1 MSEKR
6 IQKIPDAVLDGVRHP
21 SNVVL
26 LTHVYPDGDA
36 IGSML
41 GLAWILE
48 QLGKRVFCFM
58 EEPVSPLYTFLPGS
72 EKIQTNF
79 DSLCRFVETSDDD
92 IVTIAMDAG
101 DSSRL
106 GRYEDELL
114 GHSHVVVID
123 HHRSHKNYGD
133 VRWVDASM
141 SSSGEMIYELAS
153 EIDCEIP
160 FEASVN
166 LYAAICTDTGS
177 FRYECTS
184 SRTLLIAADLV
195 ERGVRPEMMA
205 RHLYDNITLPRLKLL
220 QRVLGTLEMHG
231 NGELAVIYVTAEMLE
246 ETGATSDAVEGLVDY
261 PRSLDS
267 VKTAVF
273 IKSIRQDTVS
283 VSLRAKGD
291 CDVAVVAEHFGGG
304 GHRNAAGFRFRDKS
318 LEEVK
323 TEVLNELFFRLG
335 LVH

>member
-1 MSEKR
+1 MSEKPAP
-6 IQKIPDAVLDGVRHP
+6 KIPDAVLDGVRHP

-41 GLAWILE
+41 AFAWILE
-48 QLGKRVFCFM
+48 QQGKRVFCFM
-58 EEPVSPLYTFLPGS
+58 EEPISTLYSFLPGV
-72 EKIQTNF
+72 EKIQTSF
-79 DSLCRFVETSDDD
+79 ESLGRFVQKSDDD
-92 IVTIAMDAG
+92 IVTIALDGG

-114 GHSHVVVID
+114 EHSHVVVID

-133 VRWVDASM
+133 VRWVDATM
-141 SSSGEMIYELAS
+141 SSTGQMVYELATLL
-153 EIDCEIP
+153 EFEIP

-166 LYAAICTDTGS
+166 IYAAICTDTGS

-184 SRTLLIAADLV
+184 SRTLTIAADLV
-195 ERGVRPEMMA
+195 ERGVRPETMA
-205 RHLYDNITLPRLKLL
+205 RHLYDNISLPRLNLL
-220 QRVLGTLEMHG
+220 QRVLGTMEIYG
-231 NGELAVIYVTAEMLE
+231 KGQLAVIHVTSEMLK
-246 ETGATSDAVEGLVDY
+246 ETGATIDDVEGFVDY
-261 PRSLDS
+261 PRSLES
-267 VKTAVF
+267 VIAAVF

-323 TEVLNELFFRLG
+323 TDVLKELFFRLG
-335 LVH
+335 LAD

>member
-6 IQKIPDAVLDGVRHP
+6 ALKIPEAVLDGVRHP

-48 QLGKRVFCFM
+48 KLGKRVFCFM

-72 EKIQTNF
+72 EKIQSSF
-79 DSLCRFVETSDDD
+79 DALCRFVQKSDDD

-133 VRWVDASM
+133 VRWVEPSM
-141 SSSGEMIYELAS
+141 SSCGEMVYELAS
-153 EIDCEIP
+153 ILECEIP
-160 FEASVN
+160 LEASIN

-184 SRTLLIAADLV
+184 GRTLLIAADLV

-220 QRVLGTLEMHG
+220 QRVLGTLEMYG
-231 NGELAVIYVTAEMLE
+231 DGQLAVIHVTAEMLE
-246 ETGATSDAVEGLVDY
+246 KTGATSDDVEGLVDY

-304 GHRNAAGFRFRDKS
+304 GHRNAAGFRFRDKT
-318 LEEVK
+318 LDEVK
-323 TEVLNELFFRLG
+323 AEVLKELFFRLG

>member
-1 MSEKR
+1 MSEK
-6 IQKIPDAVLDGVRHP
+6 QALKIPEAVLDGVRHP

-36 IGSML
+36 VGSML

-48 QLGKRVFCFM
+48 KLGKRVFCFM
-58 EEPVSPLYTFLPGS
+58 EEPVSPLYSFLPGS
-72 EKIQTNF
+72 EKIQSSF
-79 DSLCRFVETSDDD
+79 DSLCRFVQKSDDD
-92 IVTIAMDAG
+92 IVTIALDAG

-106 GRYEDELL
+106 GRYEEELL
-114 GHSHVVVID
+114 DHSHVVVID
-123 HHRSHKNYGD
+123 HHRSHKSYGD
-133 VRWVDASM
+133 VRWVDPTM
-141 SSSGEMIYELAS
+141 SSSGEMVYELAT
-153 EIDCEIP
+153 ILDCEIP

-184 SRTLLIAADLV
+184 GRTLLIAADLV

-205 RHLYDNITLPRLKLL
+205 RHLYDNITLPRLNLL
-220 QRVLGTLEMHG
+220 QRVLGTLEMYG
-231 NGELAVIYVTAEMLE
+231 DGQLAVIHVTAEMLQ
-246 ETGATSDAVEGLVDY
+246 ETGATSDDVEGLVDY

-267 VKTAVF
+267 VKAAAF

-304 GHRNAAGFRFRDKS
+304 GHRNAAGFRFQDKS
-318 LEEVK
+318 MDEVK
-323 TEVLNELFFRLG
+323 AEVLQELFFRLG